1 LDLPR
6 GGYIGGRAPHRSK
19 GLQPY
24 QRVDT
29 TPGSP
34 GRALIRAQSGWA
46 ILALLGLATA
56 FGALT
61 GPARAGDEEGKGPL
75 LGATTPAALLAV
87 SPEWE
92 ATYDLYEPDAAALEA
107 IDSTLTAQ
115 RGDLRVEVILGT
127 WCGDTRDQVPK
138 FLKIWDILG
147 RNRLPATFVGVERR
161 KEKRAAALAGKK
173 IERIPT
179 FIVYR
184 KDEEIG
190 RIVERPKAT
199 VEEDLAAILA
209 ASRKESP

>member
-1 LDLPR
+1 M
-6 GGYIGGRAPHRSK
+6 
-19 GLQPY
+19 
-24 QRVDT
+24 
-29 TPGSP
+29 
-34 GRALIRAQSGWA
+34 
-46 ILALLGLATA
+46 
-56 FGALT
+56 
-61 GPARAGDEEGKGPL
+61 
-75 LGATTPAALLAV
+75 
-87 SPEWE
+87 
-92 ATYDLYEPDAAALEA
+92 
-107 IDSTLTAQ
+107 
-115 RGDLRVEVILGT
+115 ILGT